1 MFTLKSLGSIAIQ
14 AGRSKLLTFTPCQ
27 SAISVEPSLPVLA
40 SALLQA
46 PAVFDTQVRFR
57 RSCIRD
63 LKKDYNWKRERPFGP
78 HRHQPPN
85 RRSHRASEN
94 YHHIIHYPK
103 DGEYTIK
110 KLDGKYFLHRLSI
123 DLTLSLSRH
132 QLPNWEAATPSL
144 AGRS

>member
-1 MFTLKSLGSIAIQ
+1 MFSLKSLGSIAIQ
-14 AGRSKLLTFTPCQ
+14 AGRSKLLTFSQCQ
-27 SAISVEPSLPVLA
+27 TGVGVEPSLALPALA
-40 SALLQA
+40 ASLLQA
-46 PAVFDTQVRFR
+46 PAVLDTQVRFR

-85 RRSHRASEN
+85 RRSHRAAEN

-110 KLDGKYFLHRLSI
+110 KLDGKSSSVCQSECV
-123 DLTLSLSRH
+123 LTLVLSY
-132 QLPNWEAATPSL
+132 Q
-144 AGRS
+144 AGRSPPRHWQEGH

>member
-14 AGRSKLLTFTPCQ
+14 AGRSKLLTFSQCQ
-27 SAISVEPSLPVLA
+27 SAVSVEASLPSLA
-40 SALLQA
+40 SFLLQT

-85 RRSHRASEN
+85 RRNSRAAEN
-94 YHHIIHYPK
+94 YRHIIHYPK

-110 KLDGKYFLHRLSI
+110 KLDGKRSP
-123 DLTLSLSRH
+123 LSLT
-132 QLPNWEAATPSL
+132 QF
-144 AGRS
+144 